1 MCGNNEYVDGLFIGS
16 DLFCDIREV
25 KLEFD
30 GAKALAEVYQIFQHC
45 SRDINKSIP
54 QSFIKFLEENMD
66 KTWRCNLDLSKKL
79 NEMELLSET
88 RTFLYLIRRDFLC
101 SEAER
106 TELVQK
112 DKSEAEASGEVYED
126 FSLRDYFPF

>member
-1 MCGNNEYVDGLFIGS
+1 MSGNNEYVGGLFIGS

-30 GAKALAEVYQIFQHC
+30 GAKALTEVYQILQQC
-45 SRDINKSIP
+45 SKVLESIP
-54 QSFIKFLEENMD
+54 QSFINFLQANMD
-66 KTWRCNLDLSKKL
+66 KTYHCNLDFSKRL
-79 NEMELLSET
+79 NEMELLEET

-112 DKSEAEASGEVYED
+112 DKSKAEASGEVYED

>member
-1 MCGNNEYVDGLFIGS
+1 MNGNNHYLDGLFIGS
-16 DLFCDIREV
+16 DLFCDIREA

-30 GAKALAEVYQIFQHC
+30 GTKALAEVHQILQHC
-45 SRDINKSIP
+45 SKDINKAIP

-66 KTWRCNLDLSKKL
+66 KTCQCNLDFSKRL
-79 NEMELLSET
+79 NEMELLEET

-101 SEAER
+101 SDAER